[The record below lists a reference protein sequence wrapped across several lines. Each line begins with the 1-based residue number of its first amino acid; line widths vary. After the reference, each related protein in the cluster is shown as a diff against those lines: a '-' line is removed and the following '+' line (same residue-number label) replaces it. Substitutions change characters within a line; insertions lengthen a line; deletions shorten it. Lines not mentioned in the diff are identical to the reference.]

1 MINLRNNIKSQIL
14 ELENLLNLA
23 SDDPFMSK
31 SLSKKI
37 SKLKNEFENIT
48 EDKIDTNVSLL
59 FSGDAVIGS
68 KGIKIDFLSK
78 VLKPF
83 QELVKTETAKIKFGL
98 VGKRGKA
105 KEIDDAELYLTALPT
120 GSFGVQL
127 TQLKNNNIFSES
139 DVDLAIDNIMQ
150 LIDSATKSDESF
162 EEIITNT
169 PTRSL
174 NNLKTFLKE
183 IDDENSI
190 LKFEREDKTL
200 EISPENIHKGFERIN
215 SAVTEEDTIK
225 INGVLRGIL
234 LDSGKFEFVDEN
246 GHKTAGYIDE
256 NISEEKIIELSLEYL
271 NKGCTIE
278 VRKFKTKFISNNE
291 KTYFELIDIYPQAFS

>member
-14 ELENLLNLA
+14 ELENLLSLA

-37 SKLKNEFENIT
+37 SKLKNELENIP

-59 FSGDAVIGS
+59 FSGEAVIGS

-127 TQLKNNNIFSES
+127 TQLNKNNIFSES
-139 DVDLAIDNIMQ
+139 EVDLAIDNVMK

-162 EEIITNT
+162 EEIIANT

-174 NNLKTFLKE
+174 NNLKAFLKE

-200 EISPENIHKGFERIN
+200 EISQENIHKGFERIN

-225 INGVLRGIL
+225 IKGVLRGIL

-271 NKGCTIE
+271 NKACTIE